1 MSEAKKE
8 SMGMLALVLFLITF
22 ITALLLGF
30 VNQATAPLIE
40 RNNEETRAAAM
51 AELIPDAEFV
61 EADPSAVPAPDKETP
76 AIQNIYEAQKDG
88 ETVGYC
94 MEVLPSGFGGTLT
107 VVVGINSD
115 GTVAGAKVTSHSET
129 PGLGAKAQSD
139 PTWITQFA
147 GQPAD
152 GSLAVTKDGGTI
164 NAITGSTITSRAVTL
179 AVNTAAT
186 YVQSLAA

>member
-8 SMGMLALVLFLITF
+8 SMGMLALMLFLITF

-30 VNQATAPLIE
+30 VNQVTAPQIAKNSE
-40 RNNEETRAAAM
+40 ATRAAAM
-51 AELIPDAEFV
+51 AEIIPDAEFV
-61 EADPSAVPAPDKETP
+61 EAEPSEVPVPDKETP

-107 VVVGINSD
+107 VVVGINTD
-115 GTVAGAKVTSHSET
+115 GTVAGAKVTSHAET

-139 PTWITQFA
+139 PTWIVQFA
-147 GQPAD
+147 GQAAD

-164 NAITGSTITSRAVTL
+164 NSITGATITSRAVTL
-179 AVNTAAT
+179 AVNTAAS

>member
-8 SMGMLALVLFLITF
+8 SMGMLALMLFLITF

-30 VNQATAPLIE
+30 VNQVTAPQIAK
-40 RNNEETRAAAM
+40 NNEATRAAAM
-51 AELIPDAEFV
+51 AEIIPDAEFV
-61 EADPSAVPAPDKETP
+61 EAEPSEVPAPDKETP

-107 VVVGINSD
+107 VVVGINTD
-115 GTVAGAKVTSHSET
+115 GTVAGAKVTSHAET
-129 PGLGAKAQSD
+129 PGLGAKSQSD
-139 PTWITQFA
+139 PTWIVQFA
-147 GQPAD
+147 GMPAD
-152 GSLAVTKDGGTI
+152 GSLAVTKDGGSVVP
-164 NAITGSTITSRAVTL
+164 ITGSTITSRAVTL
-179 AVNTAAT
+179 AVNTAAS

>member
-8 SMGMLALVLFLITF
+8 SMGMLALMLFLITF

-30 VNQATAPLIE
+30 VNQVTAPQIAK
-40 RNNEETRAAAM
+40 NNEATRAAAM
-51 AELIPDAEFV
+51 AEIIPDAEFV
-61 EADPSAVPAPDKETP
+61 EASPSEVPAPDKNTP

-107 VVVGINSD
+107 VVVGINTD

-129 PGLGAKAQSD
+129 PGLGAKSQSD
-139 PTWITQFA
+139 PTWIVQFA
-147 GQPAD
+147 GMPAD
-152 GSLAVTKDGGTI
+152 GSLAVTKDGGSVVP
-164 NAITGSTITSRAVTL
+164 ITGSTITSRAVTL
-179 AVNTAAT
+179 AVNTAAK
-186 YVQSLAA
+186 YVQSLAS

>member
-61 EADPSAVPAPDKETP
+61 EADPSSVPAPDKETP

>member
-1 MSEAKKE
+1 
-8 SMGMLALVLFLITF
+8 
-22 ITALLLGF
+22 
-30 VNQATAPLIE
+30 
-40 RNNEETRAAAM
+40 M
-51 AELIPDAEFV
+51 AEIIPDAEFV
-61 EADPSAVPAPDKETP
+61 EAEPSEVPAPDKETP

-107 VVVGINSD
+107 VVVGINTD
-115 GTVAGAKVTSHSET
+115 GTVAGAKVTSHAET

-139 PTWITQFA
+139 PTWIVQFA
-147 GQPAD
+147 GQAAD

-164 NAITGSTITSRAVTL
+164 NSITGATITSRAVTL
-179 AVNTAAT
+179 AVNTAAS

>member
-8 SMGMLALVLFLITF
+8 STGMLALMLFLITF

-30 VNQATAPLIE
+30 VNQVTAPQIAK
-40 RNNEETRAAAM
+40 NNEATRAAAM
-51 AELIPDAEFV
+51 AEIIPDAEFV
-61 EADPSAVPAPDKETP
+61 EAEPSEVPAPDKETP

-107 VVVGINSD
+107 VVVGINTD
-115 GTVAGAKVTSHSET
+115 GTVAGAKVTSHAET
-129 PGLGAKAQSD
+129 PGLGAKSQSD
-139 PTWITQFA
+139 PTWIVQFA
-147 GQPAD
+147 GMPAD
-152 GSLAVTKDGGTI
+152 GSLAVTKDGGSVVP
-164 NAITGSTITSRAVTL
+164 ITGSTITSRAVTL
-179 AVNTAAT
+179 AVNTAAS

>member
-8 SMGMLALVLFLITF
+8 SMGMLALMLFLITF

-30 VNQATAPLIE
+30 VNQVTAPQIAK
-40 RNNEETRAAAM
+40 NNEATRAAAM
-51 AELIPDAEFV
+51 AEIIPDAEFV
-61 EADPSAVPAPDKETP
+61 EASPSEVPAPDKNTP

-107 VVVGINSD
+107 VVVGINLD

-129 PGLGAKAQSD
+129 PGLGAKSQSD
-139 PTWITQFA
+139 PTWIVQFA
-147 GQPAD
+147 GMPAD
-152 GSLAVTKDGGTI
+152 GSLAVTKDGGSVVP
-164 NAITGSTITSRAVTL
+164 ITGSTITSRAVTL
-179 AVNTAAT
+179 AVNTAAK
-186 YVQSLAA
+186 YVQSLAS